1 MKTFSPEPSQP
12 TQALF
17 KIRGRM
23 MPFEEFTDRLKTLSA
38 SLGLGPVPICTSGL
52 PAADSS
58 VSGAEP
64 LPRDE
69 GNNAAYVLST
79 KVTYNPNWGVYC
91 GLPRLLDHQKTKSSP
106 VRTPA
111 DFIAPF
117 LHLYRFAQENIFL
130 SQTAQNQYLITLPE
144 ILFQK
149 DEAGS
154 GCKLIVHLERVV
166 EQSKD
171 GLLCPVMISGTL
183 HSFAVSPD
191 FHQFFA
197 ALTSDWAPGRKLS
210 IGHYLASE
218 LFSFAGIENVVDNDS
233 PYAATILPHLAEIVT
248 HPTPNLRAAE
258 IHLQQVFDRD
268 TARLAAERR
277 MSERNLLYIAGL
289 DIDMTAFTGS
299 EEHYFVPWQAY
310 ISQGGKASGGTSLAQ
325 DDLFVRL
332 MQQDTQCLV

>member
-1 MKTFSPEPSQP
+1 
-12 TQALF
+12 
-17 KIRGRM
+17 
-23 MPFEEFTDRLKTLSA
+23 MPFEEFTERLKTLSA

-130 SQTAQNQYLITLPE
+130 SQTAQGQCFLTLPE

-218 LFSFAGIENVVDNDS
+218 LFSFADIENVVDNDS